1 MIAVF
6 LLLGVALAAHKLGT
20 PKLDVRFP
28 RPSFV
33 LQADEFDMAWHA
45 VWSTYF
51 EKEEEADDILAYFF
65 ENACNPPLKIAV
77 EEVPYGLLVCARK
90 CEKGYVSVFKELKNG
105 TRVRKCKRES
115 ILNMW

>member
-1 MIAVF
+1 MIAV
-6 LLLGVALAAHKLGT
+6 LMSMSVAQAALRLGA

-28 RPSFV
+28 RPRFV

-45 VWSTYF
+45 VWSAYF
-51 EKEEEADDILAYFF
+51 EEGKELDDFLAYFL

-90 CEKGYVSVFKELKNG
+90 CKEGYVPVFKELKNG

-115 ILNMW
+115 SLNMW